1 MKAGSRKRQKGMV
14 LVELSHGA
22 IPDDE
27 LCPEE
32 FNEEQLAL
40 LSSIPPEHQE
50 KIRKGYPVFLVDL
63 VTGNKL
69 GSFNLK
75 NFALEDYKKEA
86 ISRIL
91 LEATHRRMQEQQQGS
106 EGPDVHIPE
115 N

>member
-1 MKAGSRKRQKGMV
+1 M
-14 LVELSHGA
+14 
-22 IPDDE
+22 
-27 LCPEE
+27 
-32 FNEEQLAL
+32 
-40 LSSIPPEHQE
+40 
-50 KIRKGYPVFLVDL
+50 DL

-91 LEATHRRMQEQQQGS
+91 LEASHRRMQEQGS
-106 EGPDVHIPE
+106 ESPDVQKPE

>member
-1 MKAGSRKRQKGMV
+1 MKAGSGNKQKGMV

-27 LCPEE
+27 LCPED
-32 FNEEQLAL
+32 FNEDQLAL

-50 KIRKGYPVFLVDL
+50 KIRKGYPVFMVDL

-91 LEATHRRMQEQQQGS
+91 LEATHRRMQEQQGS
-106 EGPDVHIPE
+106 ESSDVQKPE